1 MKALPPPE
9 AREPIHQRTIST
21 QGFLRADGL
30 WDIEAELI
38 DTKAYASTTSGDRLR
53 GIGEP
58 VHRMQI
64 RLTID
69 DEFVVRGAVAAMLD
83 TPFFE
88 CAPAAD
94 PFDGLI
100 GARIGPGWRKQVDAA
115 MGGIR
120 GCTHLREL
128 LGVMATVA
136 FQTVP
141 GWRRHEDRLR
151 GKLRESATEPA
162 HQMGKCLSWDFDGP
176 VIARIAPQFIGYQR
190 KKAASDDDRR

>member
-1 MKALPPPE
+1 MAQLPEPVPRQPAHTRSIS
-9 AREPIHQRTIST
+9 AR
-21 QGFLRADGL
+21 GFRRGDGL
-30 WDIEAELI
+30 WDIEAELT
-38 DTKAYASTTSGDRLR
+38 DVKAYDSQGERFRPA
-53 GIGEP
+53 GEP

-69 DEFVVRGAVAAMLD
+69 DALVVHAAVAAMPN
-83 TPFFE
+83 TPFTE
-88 CAPAAD
+88 CTPAAD
-94 PFDGLI
+94 PFDALV

-141 GWRRHEDRLR
+141 GWRRHERRQR
-151 GKLRESATEPA
+151 GEPTPVATEPGY
-162 HQMGKCLSWDFDGP
+162 QMGQCLGWDFDGP
-176 VIARIAPQFIGYQR
+176 VIARVAPQFIGYRR
-190 KKAASDDDRR
+190 KPKAG